1 MCWHLPTRPVPR
13 HSVKQIPA
21 IAIPVIAI
29 LMGALLTTRSAAQE
43 ARLPFRP
50 GEVLDYQVQIHHL
63 GTVGHGRMWVEG
75 PIVDRT
81 VTTWA
86 LHLDVTAGSGPLG
99 MQGQTVS
106 WLDPIRFGITR
117 FEKRERRFMHMAQ
130 ESVTILDEPRR
141 WVDRQGPTGAL
152 GPEPPLDELS
162 FLYFL
167 RTLPL
172 TSDSILRFE
181 RHFDTARNPVL
192 IRNLGMA
199 RIDTP
204 AGRFRAHL
212 IEMEVRD
219 PKHYDGAGI
228 VRIYFDEGRCH
239 VPLRIESRVP
249 LVGVTVMTLEGW
261 TQLTRQASGAFC

>member
-1 MCWHLPTRPVPR
+1 MLFA
-13 HSVKQIPA
+13 PA
-21 IAIPVIAI
+21 SRVRLATPWRRTVGAR
-29 LMGALLTTRSAAQE
+29 LMRCALAVSAWAPSAAAQE
-43 ARLPFRP
+43 PTLPFRP
-50 GEVLDYQVQIHHL
+50 GEALEYQVQIHHL

-75 PIVDRT
+75 PSVDRS
-81 VTTWA
+81 VPTWL
-86 LHLDVTAGSGPLG
+86 LHLDVSAGTGPLG
-99 MQGQTVS
+99 MQGHTTS
-106 WLDPIRFGITR
+106 WLDPVRFGITR
-117 FEKRERRFMHMAQ
+117 FEKQERRFMRTAQ
-130 ESVTILDEPRR
+130 ERVTILDQPRR
-141 WVDRQGPTGAL
+141 WVDVMGPAGML

-181 RHFDTARNPVL
+181 RHFDAARNPVL

-199 RIDTP
+199 RIETP
-204 AGRFRAHL
+204 VGRFRAHL

-228 VRIYFDEGRCH
+228 VRVYFDEGRCH

-249 LVGVTVMTLEGW
+249 LVGVTVMVLESW
-261 TQLTRQASGAFC
+261 SQVTRQPNGAFC